1 MKKKIKLNSNNILKI
16 YTSKWTL
23 IPLLAI
29 LIFLP
34 AQATETNNSSL
45 SGHARCDNQMECS
58 EKSLSPVF
66 SAKKIPEPDAV
77 LSVVKKLASAEVAR
91 LKSLETNPIP
101 GKWGISTN
109 WISATFFVGT
119 AKLTNIVDIP
129 DVLAYNFETARRF
142 NYAHQGGG
150 APVHLINADDQ
161 AIGDLYQSL
170 FLRTGSPGML
180 MPLQQRLDYTLPYLS
195 FSPEPKRLVWWWCDS
210 LFMAPPV
217 LTRMSAITGD
227 PKYINAMD
235 VQYWRTYNRL
245 YDHKEKLFAR
255 DERFIERRSENG
267 KKIFWSRG
275 EGWVVAG
282 LARILEAMPE
292 NYPSRPQYVK
302 LFKEMMAS
310 IVKLQQP
317 DGLWRASLHDLKA
330 HPEPETSGTAF
341 FTYAIGFGI
350 NHGLLDRKRYLPHV
364 LSGWAGLNNYIL
376 PNGIL
381 GQVQT
386 AGDQPVPTKRENSAL
401 YASGAFIL
409 AGLEVAKLR
418 EEVTQLPIKL
428 TAPSAITYHPSDMK
442 PRTLSSNATPE
453 EIREFNRYIAERQA
467 SENLAFDPLVDDPH
481 YKSPISSA
489 TGN

>member
-1 MKKKIKLNSNNILKI
+1 MKKKIIFSSRNIIQLH
-16 YTSKWTL
+16 SFRWEFL
-23 IPLLAI
+23 PLLAL

-34 AQATETNNSSL
+34 AQAVETNSPSSID
-45 SGHARCDNQMECS
+45 HPHCNNPMDCNK
-58 EKSLSPVF
+58 KSANPVF
-66 SAKKIPEPDAV
+66 RSKKIPAPNDV
-77 LSVVKKLASAEVAR
+77 ITVVKKLASAEVAQ

-109 WISATFFVGT
+109 WVSATFFVGT
-119 AKLTNIVDIP
+119 AKLTNLFDVP

-235 VQYWRTYNRL
+235 IQFWRTYTRL

-255 DERFIERRSENG
+255 DERFIEQRSENG

-292 NYPSRPQYVK
+292 NYPTRPQYVK

-350 NHGLLDRKRYLPHV
+350 NHGLLERKHYLPH
-364 LSGWAGLNNYIL
+364 LLRGWAGLNNYIL

-386 AGDQPVPTKRENSAL
+386 AGDQPVPTKRENTAL

-418 EEVTQLPIKL
+418 EEVTPLPIKL
-428 TAPSAITYHPSDMK
+428 TVPSAFTYHPSDMK
-442 PRTLSSNATPE
+442 PRKLSDNATPE
-453 EIREFNRYIAERQA
+453 ETREFNRYTAERQA
-467 SENLAFDPLVDDPH
+467 SANLAFDPLVDDPH

-489 TGN
+489 NGN